1 MRLANL
7 LSKRRLALQLMN
19 TEEEGSNGDAMQ
31 SLEWRAVQEGFR
43 LLEKDLGKL
52 QVSQLWG
59 IYFLTVVYAPF

>member
-19 TEEEGSNGDAMQ
+19 TEEEGQNGDAMQ
-31 SLEWRAVQEGFR
+31 SPGWRAVQEGFR

-52 QVSQLWG
+52 QVRHCA
-59 IYFLTVVYAPF
+59 VYIQGGC